1 MPPTES
7 KSPSAGRAFDA
18 IVVGA
23 GIAGL
28 TFALRL
34 PPNWNV
40 AILTKGVLGE
50 SNTRYAQGGISAA
63 IGPDDSPA
71 LHETDTIDAGAGL
84 CDASAVHALVEGAPD
99 AIDWLVSIGTA
110 FDRDELTGALQ
121 LGREAAH
128 SRFRVLHAGG
138 DATGAEVERSLVA
151 AVRARESIAIHEHA
165 FAIELQVAD
174 GRCAGVWCL
183 LEGRSGPELFSA
195 PVVVLAAGGAGQLWA
210 VTSNPRGATADGLAI
225 GLRAGV
231 AVADLEFVQFHPT
244 VLALPDGEPFLITEA
259 VRGEGA
265 WLRDRDGTRFMV
277 DRHPL
282 AELAPRDIVAR
293 GIQSAMADTGEDR
306 VYLDLRRLDSAAM
319 HARFPTI
326 SRELAGRGL
335 DLTRDLIPVAPA
347 AHYFI
352 GGIAAGTDGRTSM
365 PGLFALGE
373 AACTGVHGANRLASN
388 SLLEGLVF
396 GMSAATAVTRR
407 EQPLSPASAST
418 SPTAGPPVM
427 TGEASLH
434 SQPADALVAA
444 LRETMSRDVAVVRDR
459 PGLLEAR
466 ASVDGILEE
475 VERIEPASLADWEAR
490 NMALAAR
497 AIVAAALAREESRGA
512 HYRSDFPDRDL
523 ALDGMHSLL
532 PIPDLDAW
540 QTGPLENVIG
550 QANRQSVRDV
560 ASRS

>member
-1 MPPTES
+1 
-7 KSPSAGRAFDA
+7 
-18 IVVGA
+18 
-23 GIAGL
+23 
-28 TFALRL
+28 
-34 PPNWNV
+34 
-40 AILTKGVLGE
+40 
-50 SNTRYAQGGISAA
+50 
-63 IGPDDSPA
+63 
-71 LHETDTIDAGAGL
+71 
-84 CDASAVHALVEGAPD
+84 
-99 AIDWLVSIGTA
+99 
-110 FDRDELTGALQ
+110 
-121 LGREAAH
+121 
-128 SRFRVLHAGG
+128 
-138 DATGAEVERSLVA
+138 
-151 AVRARESIAIHEHA
+151 
-165 FAIELQVAD
+165 
-174 GRCAGVWCL
+174 
-183 LEGRSGPELFSA
+183 
-195 PVVVLAAGGAGQLWA
+195 
-210 VTSNPRGATADGLAI
+210 
-225 GLRAGV
+225 
-231 AVADLEFVQFHPT
+231 
-244 VLALPDGEPFLITEA
+244 
-259 VRGEGA
+259 
-265 WLRDRDGTRFMV
+265 
-277 DRHPL
+277 
-282 AELAPRDIVAR
+282 
-293 GIQSAMADTGEDR
+293 
-306 VYLDLRRLDSAAM
+306 M

-523 ALDGMHSLL
+523 TLDGMHSLL